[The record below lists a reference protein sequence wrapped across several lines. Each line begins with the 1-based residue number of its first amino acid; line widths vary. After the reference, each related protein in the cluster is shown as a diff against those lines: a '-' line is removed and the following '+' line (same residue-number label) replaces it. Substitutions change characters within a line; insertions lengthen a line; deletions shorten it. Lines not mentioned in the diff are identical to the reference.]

1 MFLNIMISSIITF
14 QTWKKLTIS
23 CPFVEAW
30 TYKRRCIKTLLKVT
44 TLYSPVSPTM
54 CNRSK
59 KISRLI
65 SWFKWSNNKTNNKDW
80 SGFCR
85 KKLFGSYR
93 SSLSQMFYKIGDF
106 KNFAKLIRKHLFWSW
121 RLVSRLKAEGLHL
134 YQKKTPSQAF
144 SCEFWKIRT
153 HHLEHHWAI
162 ASDPII

>member
-1 MFLNIMISSIITF
+1 MFLNVMISSIITF

-106 KNFAKLIRKHLFWSW
+106 KNFAKLIRKHLFWSLFFKKIAGW
-121 RLVSRLKAEGLHL
+121 RLKACIFIKRKLHHRRFPANFG
-134 YQKKTPSQAF
+134 K
-144 SCEFWKIRT
+144 
-153 HHLEHHWAI
+153 LEH
-162 ASDPII
+162 II

>member
-1 MFLNIMISSIITF
+1 MFLNVMISSIITF
-14 QTWKKLTIS
+14 QTWKKLTIPF
-23 CPFVEAW
+23 PFVEAW

-80 SGFCR
+80 SGFFR

-106 KNFAKLIRKHLFWSW
+106 KNFAKLIRKHLFWSLFFKKIAGW
-121 RLVSRLKAEGLHL
+121 RLKACIFIKRKLHHRRFPANFG
-134 YQKKTPSQAF
+134 K
-144 SCEFWKIRT
+144 
-153 HHLEHHWAI
+153 LEH
-162 ASDPII
+162 II